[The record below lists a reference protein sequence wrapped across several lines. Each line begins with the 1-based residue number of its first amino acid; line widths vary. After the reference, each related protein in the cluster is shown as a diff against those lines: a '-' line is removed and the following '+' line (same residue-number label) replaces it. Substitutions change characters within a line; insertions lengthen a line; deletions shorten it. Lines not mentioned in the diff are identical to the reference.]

1 MSRKTARE
9 SAFKLIFEIPFH
21 DGQTPEQRI
30 GQYFDVC
37 EYNDINDKDKD
48 YISLTV
54 TDCFKNID
62 GIDKKIS
69 DSLENWKIDRL
80 SKVDLSILR
89 LAAAEI
95 MFNDEIPFRV
105 SVNEAVELAKTYGED
120 SSPSFV
126 NGVLSKFE
134 N

>member
-1 MSRKTARE
+1 MSRKAARDC
-9 SAFKLIFEIPFH
+9 AFKLIFEIPFH
-21 DGQTPEQRI
+21 DELTPQEKI
-30 GQYFDVC
+30 EQYFEIGDF
-37 EYNDINDKDKD
+37 EDINNNDKS

-54 TDCFKNID
+54 TDCFNNLENID
-62 GIDKKIS
+62 TRIS
-69 DSLENWKIDRL
+69 QSLENWRLERL

-95 MFNDEIPFRV
+95 LFNNDIPFKV

-120 SSPSFV
+120 DSPAFI

>member
-1 MSRKTARE
+1 MSRKSARDC
-9 SAFKLIFEIPFH
+9 AFKLIFEIPFH
-21 DGQTPEQRI
+21 DGQTPSDRI
-30 GQYFDVC
+30 EQYFDVC
-37 EYNDINDKDKD
+37 EHKDINAKDKE
-48 YISLTV
+48 YISATV
-54 TDCFKNID
+54 TDCFENLSNID
-62 GIDKKIS
+62 EKIS
-69 DSLENWKIDRL
+69 ASLENWKIDRL

-95 MFNDEIPFRV
+95 MYGIDVPFRV

-126 NGVLSKFE
+126 NGVLSRFE